1 MALHH
6 MVLQQEIICSIYRV
20 LKPGGVCIIR
30 EHDCSEDSR
39 TFDGEIALAIDI
51 QHSMYARVLS
61 NPVEWPTFCFDYY
74 AKYRARDTWTR
85 MFLSAGFQRVENV
98 RPDLYR
104 AHGKS
109 NWYWAVYRKKE

>member
-51 QHSMYARVLS
+51 QHSMYARYYQILWSGQHFVLTTTQS
-61 NPVEWPTFCFDYY
+61 TGPGIPGHGCFFQLD
-74 AKYRARDTWTR
+74 
-85 MFLSAGFQRVENV
+85 FSAF
-98 RPDLYR
+98 
-104 AHGKS
+104 KT
-109 NWYWAVYRKKE
+109 